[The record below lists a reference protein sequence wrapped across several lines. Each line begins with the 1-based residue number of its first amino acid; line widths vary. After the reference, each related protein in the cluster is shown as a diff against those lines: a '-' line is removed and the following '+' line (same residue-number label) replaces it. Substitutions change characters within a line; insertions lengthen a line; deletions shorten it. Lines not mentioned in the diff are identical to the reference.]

1 MPFEYIS
8 QNPVCTGRIGSIF
21 SQVLS
26 FGDIVLLTGELGA
39 GKTTFIAGCAERF
52 KISRHLS
59 SPSFTILNLYNLK
72 GRKKFVHADLYRLD
86 SIDEIL
92 NTGLQDYIYDKNAVV
107 FIEWGDKLLDYL
119 KTPYIDIGFEYL
131 LSDDMARKLIFKS
144 NSRYWDNKIETVKD
158 NIKKSKSLEQTTV
171 I

>member
-1 MPFEYIS
+1 MYFEFVS
-8 QNPVCTGRIGSIF
+8 LNPARTDKIGSIF
-21 SQVLS
+21 SKVLN
-26 FGDIVLLTGELGA
+26 FGDTVLLTGELGA

-72 GRKKFVHADLYRLD
+72 RRKKFVHADLYRLD

-119 KTPYIDIGFEYL
+119 KTPYIDIGFEYQ
-131 LSDDMARKLIFKS
+131 LSDDQARKLIFKS
-144 NSRYWDNKIETVKD
+144 SSRYWDNKIGIFKD
-158 NIKKSKSLEQTTV
+158 NIKKCKYLE
-171 I
+171 